1 MSVGYV
7 LQRLGFNVFVETVY
21 FLDFCVMFRTLFLG
35 VNTLYICKCVFC
47 IIMWG
52 KKGKDLHTQQK
63 KRNHKQGIKL
73 IESNDKK
80 DVKPEKIT

>member
-7 LQRLGFNVFVETVY
+7 LQRLGFNVFVETVF

-52 KKGKDLHTQQK
+52 KKERIYTHTTK
-63 KRNHKQGIKL
+63 K
-73 IESNDKK
+73 KK
-80 DVKPEKIT
+80 PQTGNKTDREQ